1 MAPPV
6 GLPLGTEHVIG
17 RLIGKGAFG
26 SVHAVDVVKG
36 SKSRKSS
43 TTQWACKLTAVPVK
57 ATKKQNSETEIAYMR
72 LWAENLIY
80 SAQCRSLTGTLLPKL
95 PGKMQDGLVHFY
107 DKVGGTSRLR
117 VVV

>member
-1 MAPPV
+1 MRRLTRLIHFSLFDTHKISSTMAPPV

-17 RLIGKGAFG
+17 RLIGKGAF
-26 SVHAVDVVKG
+26 
-36 SKSRKSS
+36 
-43 TTQWACKLTAVPVK
+43 
-57 ATKKQNSETEIAYMR
+57 AYMR

-107 DKVGGTSRLR
+107 DKVGGTSRTR